1 MTDALIPT
9 IPSTRQA
16 LAHDVGCRGL
26 DGHQGTN
33 RCHTR
38 VNQLG
43 VNDDVAAVFAWIADR
58 AASPKTARDF
68 LSQARR
74 LFWWALE
81 RCPNPESSCGV
92 GKALSSLTRHD
103 LTIYKEFLKKPDQN
117 AIVQKKKH
125 QKNPRKAPFLT
136 ADGTLHPD
144 WRPFLGKLNAA
155 HIEHVFLVLRNM
167 FGYLVDVGYLDGN
180 PLAGTRAKAKGSMG
194 DHSQRVAKPTQRA
207 LDAEQWLAVLEAIED
222 LPKETDEARDYYE
235 RTLFMMQLFFHLGA
249 RIGEIATH
257 QMKHFIVNENDWVWS
272 VMGKGGKEAE
282 VPVND
287 ALLAALIRYRLH
299 LGLTPLPYPGEK
311 DTPLLLDYSHKKGI
325 GERQIARLVKEIF
338 ARAAERLKTT
348 HPTKAAQL
356 AVASPHWIRHAMA
369 SFAAERAKDMREM
382 LGIRDLLRHTDL
394 KTTLGYIHVADQ
406 AKKMVSDWLADVA
419 NTGEAATRK
428 KTSYPARKPTFRS
441 ANLR

>member
-1 MTDALIPT
+1 MIDALVPT
-9 IPSTRQA
+9 ISTTRQA
-16 LAHDVGCRGL
+16 LAHDVGRRAL
-26 DGHQGTN
+26 DGRAGAN
-33 RCHTR
+33 RCRTR

-43 VNDDVAAVFAWIADR
+43 VDDDVAAVFAWIADR

-81 RCPNPESSCGV
+81 RCPNPEAPGAV

-103 LTIYKEFLKKPDQN
+103 LMMFREFLKKPDKR
-117 AIVQKKKH
+117 AIG
-125 QKNPRKAPFLT
+125 RKAPFLDR
-136 ADGTLHPD
+136 DGNANPA
-144 WRPFLGKLNAA
+144 WRPLEGPLKSA
-155 HIEHVFLVLRNM
+155 HIEHVFAVLKNLFR
-167 FGYLVDVGYLDGN
+167 YLVDVGYLDGN
-180 PLAGTRAKAKGSMG
+180 PLAGTRAKAKASMG
-194 DHSQRVAKPTQRA
+194 DHSQRAAKPTQRA
-207 LDAEQWLAVLEAIED
+207 LDAEQWLAVLAAIEE
-222 LPKETDEARDYYE
+222 LSQETEEERDYYE

-257 QMKHFIVNENDWVWS
+257 RMNHFIVNENDWVWS

-287 ALLAALIRYRLH
+287 ALLAALVRYRLH

-311 DTPLLLDYSHKKGI
+311 DTPLLLDYAHKKGI

-348 HPTKAAQL
+348 RPTKAAQL

-394 KTTLGYIHVADQ
+394 KTTLGYIHVADK

-419 NTGEAATRK
+419 QAREGGSK
-428 KTSYPARKPTFRS
+428 KTA
-441 ANLR
+441 